1 MHIHKL
7 EEWQHQ
13 HQFNMENVQGERNTW
28 KVIVLTFLMMV
39 VEIITGML
47 FGSMALLADGFHM
60 ATHTFALGITVIA
73 YYYSRKHAHDPRYS
87 FGTGKIGVLGG
98 FTSAIFL
105 AMVSFAMIFE
115 SIVRLSTPRAI
126 QFNEAIL
133 VAVIG
138 LIVNLV
144 SAYLLHGH
152 DVGHHH
158 SEHEHDNHQHNDH
171 HDHNLRA
178 AYLHVIADAL
188 TSVLAII
195 ALLAGKYFGWIW
207 MDPLMGIV
215 GAIVI
220 LKWAYGLVTQTGKI
234 LLDHNVD
241 NDFMTKIKNILESDS
256 DTRISDIHA
265 WKLSSQKYAAII
277 AIVTHYPKPPDYYKS
292 LLEPLTD
299 IAHLTVEVHTCK
311 EEPCLPQPQ

>member
-1 MHIHKL
+1 MHIYRL
-7 EEWQHQ
+7 EEWQHK

-28 KVIVLTFLMMV
+28 KVIALTFLMMV
-39 VEIITGML
+39 VEIVTGML

-60 ATHTFALGITVIA
+60 ATHTFALGITAIA
-73 YYYSRKHAHDPRYS
+73 YYYSRKHANDPRYS

-115 SIVRLSTPRAI
+115 SIIRLSTPRAI

-158 SEHEHDNHQHNDH
+158 SEHEDDNNQHNDH

-188 TSVLAII
+188 TSVLAIV

-220 LKWAYGLVTQTGKI
+220 LKWAYGLVNQTGKI
-234 LLDHNVD
+234 LLDHNVG
-241 NDFMTKIKNILESDS
+241 NDFMTKIKTILESDS

-265 WKLSSQKYAAII
+265 WRLSSQKYAAII

-311 EEPCLPQPQ
+311 EEPCIPQPQ

>member
-1 MHIHKL
+1 MHIYKL
-7 EEWQHQ
+7 EEWQHN
-13 HQFNMENVQGERNTW
+13 HQFNMENPQGERNTW
-28 KVIVLTFLMMV
+28 KVISLTLVMMV
-39 VEIITGML
+39 IEIITGL
-47 FGSMALLADGFHM
+47 LYGSMALLADGFHM
-60 ATHTFALGITVIA
+60 ATHTFALGITAIA

-105 AMVSFAMIFE
+105 ALVSFAMIFE
-115 SIVRLSTPRAI
+115 SIIRLVTPTSIR
-126 QFNEAIL
+126 FNEAIL

-144 SAYLLHGH
+144 CVYLLHGH
-152 DVGHHH
+152 EVGHHH
-158 SEHEHDNHQHNDH
+158 SNLEHDDHQHNDY

-188 TSVLAII
+188 TSLLAIV
-195 ALLAGKYFGWIW
+195 ALLTGKYFGWVW
-207 MDPLMGIV
+207 MDPAMGIV

-220 LKWAYGLVTQTGKI
+220 LKWAYSLVTQTGKI

-241 NDFMTKIKNILESDS
+241 KGFMTKIKAILESDS

-265 WKLSSQKYAAII
+265 WKLDSQKYAAIVS
-277 AIVTHYPKPPDYYKS
+277 IVTHYPKAPDYYKG
-292 LLEPLTD
+292 LLKSLTD
-299 IAHLTVEVHTCK
+299 IAHLTIEVHTCDD
-311 EEPCLPQPQ
+311 EPCIPLS